1 MDIQEFVKRTTAAR
15 REQRMQDS
23 DQLTLGMMLEKLKPI
38 VEKQKERKD
47 EATVRYDFDYLFP
60 KECYSWRGSYEEL
73 ALDFNDDGDALTV
86 TRFYEM
92 LKNVLGKE
100 LTGYKGGEFTMHE
113 NTPVWVARHNH
124 SGNTAVIEIVDNEYE
139 VIIMTGYREF

>member
-1 MDIQEFVKRTTAAR
+1 MDIQEFVKRTTAVR

-60 KECYSWRGSYEEL
+60 KECYSWQH
-73 ALDFNDDGDALTV
+73 FIC
-86 TRFYEM
+86 
-92 LKNVLGKE
+92 
-100 LTGYKGGEFTMHE
+100 
-113 NTPVWVARHNH
+113 
-124 SGNTAVIEIVDNEYE
+124 AVSILEKAVS
-139 VIIMTGYREF
+139 